1 MCLYYIHKEQA
12 MTNSSR
18 FLQSFSSNPMYN
30 TKLVVGETGVPAD
43 TFRAWE
49 RRYGLPRP
57 HRGEGGQRLY
67 SERDIATIRWLRD
80 RTNEGLT
87 ISQAVAL
94 LESQED
100 LPAANEQPRSFE
112 VLRNDLLQALLR
124 FDASGSDTIL
134 SEAFALYP
142 LDNVCTSVM
151 QPVLVAVG
159 EMWHNGTASV
169 AQEHFTSQFIRRKLL
184 ALLNIYDIPEGRAT
198 VVAAC
203 APGEQHD
210 LGLLLLALFLV
221 RRNYKVVF
229 LGSDV
234 PSDALQHAVA
244 QVRPEIV
251 CISATSTTTTD
262 HAIHMADDVV
272 AHHPDILVFIGGQGA
287 DTTNTRHP
295 NIRVLAGG
303 GVTAIEE
310 INAAL
315 AAKRMSF

>member
-1 MCLYYIHKEQA
+1 

-18 FLQSFSSNPMYN
+18 FLQSFAATPLYN

-94 LESQED
+94 LESEAEV
-100 LPAANEQPRSFE
+100 PAVNNQPRSFE
-112 VLRNDLLQALLR
+112 ALRNDLLHALLR
-124 FDASGSDTIL
+124 FDASNADTIL

-159 EMWHNGTASV
+159 ELWHDGNASV
-169 AQEHFTSQFIRRKLL
+169 AQEHFTSQFLRRKLL
-184 ALLNIYDIPEGRAT
+184 ALLNIYDVPEGRAT
-198 VVAAC
+198 VIAAC

-234 PSDALQHAVA
+234 PSDALQHAVS
-244 QVRPEIV
+244 QVRPNIV
-251 CISATSTTTTD
+251 CISAASTTTTD
-262 HAIHMADDVV
+262 HALHMADEVV
-272 AHHPDILVFIGGQGA
+272 AHYPDVLVFIGGQGVDPA
-287 DTTNTRHP
+287 NTKHS
-295 NIRVLAGG
+295 NIHILVGG
-303 GVTAIEE
+303 GVAAVEE

-315 AAKRMSF
+315 AAKRIGL

>member
-1 MCLYYIHKEQA
+1 

-18 FLQSFSSNPMYN
+18 FLFSCSTTPLYN

-57 HRGEGGQRLY
+57 QRGEGGQRLY

-94 LESQED
+94 LESEAEAPVVTD
-100 LPAANEQPRSFE
+100 QPRSFE
-112 VLRNDLLQALLR
+112 VLQNDLLQALLR
-124 FDASGSDTIL
+124 FDAVSADSLL
-134 SEAFALYP
+134 SEAFALYA
-142 LDNVCTSVM
+142 LDAVCTNIM
-151 QPVLVAVG
+151 QPALVTVG
-159 EMWHNGTASV
+159 EMWHSGTASV
-169 AQEHFTSQFIRRKLL
+169 AQEHFASQFIRRKLL
-184 ALLNIYDIPEGRAT
+184 ALLNIYDVPDGRAT

-229 LGSDV
+229 LGADV
-234 PSDALQHAVA
+234 PADAMQQAVS
-244 QVRPEIV
+244 QVHPDIV
-251 CISATSTTTTD
+251 CISATTPTTAE
-262 HAIHMADDVV
+262 HAFQLTRQLLSN
-272 AHHPDILVFIGGQGA
+272 HPELLIFVGGQGA
-287 DTTNTRHP
+287 DQPREQEGVHILPVSGPVAIDHIGALLNTR
-295 NIRVLAGG
+295 RGG
-303 GVTAIEE
+303 A
-310 INAAL
+310 
-315 AAKRMSF
+315 

>member
-1 MCLYYIHKEQA
+1 

-18 FLQSFSSNPMYN
+18 FLQSFSATPMYN

-94 LESQED
+94 LESEED
-100 LPAANEQPRSFE
+100 VPVVSEQPRSFE
-112 VLRNDLLQALLR
+112 ALRNDLLRALLR
-124 FDASGSDTIL
+124 FDGPSADTIL
-134 SEAFALYP
+134 SESFALYP
-142 LDNVCTSVM
+142 LDNVCTAIM

-159 EMWHNGTASV
+159 EMWHNGNASI
-169 AQEHFTSQFIRRKLL
+169 AQEHFTSQFLRRKLL
-184 ALLNIYDIPEGRAT
+184 ALLNIYDVPEGRAT

-234 PSDALQHAVA
+234 PSEALQHAVA
-244 QVRPEIV
+244 QVRPDIV
-251 CISATSTTTTD
+251 CISAASVTTSD
-262 HAIHMADDVV
+262 HALRMADDVV
-272 AHHPDILVFIGGQGA
+272 AQHPDILVFIGGQGT
-287 DTTNTRHP
+287 DTTTTRHS
-295 NIRVLAGG
+295 NIRVLSGG
-303 GVTAIEE
+303 GITAVEE
-310 INAAL
+310 INAGL
-315 AAKRMSF
+315 AAKRLSF